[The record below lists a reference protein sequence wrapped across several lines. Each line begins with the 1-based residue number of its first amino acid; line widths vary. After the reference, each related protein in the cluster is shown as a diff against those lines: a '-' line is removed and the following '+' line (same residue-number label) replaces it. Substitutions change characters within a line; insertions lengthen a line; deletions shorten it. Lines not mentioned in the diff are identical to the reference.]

1 MKERIKR
8 VAEHDVTKEFAGTG
22 KDAIIGAMKH
32 DMFKHTMAGAAA
44 GAVVGSLIPLVG
56 TATAAGIGATVG
68 LYKAI
73 TK

>member
-1 MKERIKR
+1 MKKTVKNII
-8 VAEHDVTKEFAGTG
+8 EHDVTKEFATTA
-22 KDAIIGAMKH
+22 KDSVIGAMKH

-56 TATAAGIGATVG
+56 TAAAAGVGATVG
-68 LYKAI
+68 MYKAI